1 MKVCVFG
8 AGNMGARITE
18 VFLNAGHDVT
28 MIDIKPEFT
37 ERGKTVITHDYEF
50 LVSKG
55 KMTAE
60 RKDELLASLK
70 TSVDRKD
77 AANADFIME
86 VILERMDL
94 KKDLLEDLDK
104 ICPAHTI
111 FASNTSGLSIT
122 EMAACIPHRSDK
134 FIGCHFFNPAQ
145 IMKLVEVTR
154 AIQTSDE
161 TFQTAFDL
169 MASLGKTPVAVKE
182 GPGFVVNRILIPM
195 MNEAMGI
202 VADGIASPADIDV
215 AMQLGAGMKSGPLH
229 TADLVGHDVN
239 LAIMETLYRETG
251 DPKYRPHPLMRQMVR
266 AKIIINHLLPEI
278 NKSLDLGIIIP
289 FSLCRWKSVLH
300 DRAALSQ
307 PEKAPFRQEPIN
319 KPVCGTIPKH

>member
-77 AANADFIME
+77 AANADFVME

-111 FASNTSGLSIT
+111 FASNTSSLSIT
-122 EMAACIPHRSDK
+122 E
-134 FIGCHFFNPAQ
+134 IGKGLSRPLVGMHFFNPADR
-145 IMKLVEVTR
+145 MKLIEVIAGVNTPAETVET
-154 AIQTSDE
+154 IKKISTE
-161 TFQTAFDL
+161 I
-169 MASLGKTPVAVKE
+169 GKSPVQVNEAA
-182 GPGFVVNRILIPM
+182 GFVVNRILIPM

-202 VADGIASPADIDV
+202 VADGIASPADVDI

-266 AKIIINHLLPEI
+266 AGWLGVKTGKGFFDYDGPFGKEI
-278 NKSLDLGIIIP
+278 VK
-289 FSLCRWKSVLH
+289 K
-300 DRAALSQ
+300 
-307 PEKAPFRQEPIN
+307 
-319 KPVCGTIPKH
+319 

>member
-1 MKVCVFG
+1 MNVCVFG
-8 AGNMGARITE
+8 AGNMGARIAE
-18 VFLNAGHDVT
+18 VFLTHDHDVT
-28 MIDIKPEFT
+28 LIDVQDKFLQGGVSRIAGDFDFLIK
-37 ERGKTVITHDYEF
+37 
-50 LVSKG
+50 KG
-55 KMTAE
+55 KME
-60 RKDELLASLK
+60 ESRKDELLSKLK
-70 TSVDRKD
+70 LTTDRK
-77 AANADFIME
+77 AASNADFVME

-94 KKDLLEDLDK
+94 KKDLLEELDK

-111 FASNTSGLSIT
+111 FSSNTSGLSIT

-266 AKIIINHLLPEI
+266 AGWLGVKTGKGFFDYDGPFGKEI
-278 NKSLDLGIIIP
+278 VK
-289 FSLCRWKSVLH
+289 K
-300 DRAALSQ
+300 
-307 PEKAPFRQEPIN
+307 
-319 KPVCGTIPKH
+319 

>member
-77 AANADFIME
+77 AANADFVME

-122 EMAACIPHRSDK
+122 EMAACIPQRSDK

-161 TFQTAFDL
+161 
-169 MASLGKTPVAVKE
+169 
-182 GPGFVVNRILIPM
+182 
-195 MNEAMGI
+195 MGI
-202 VADGIASPADIDV
+202 VADGIASPADVDV

-266 AKIIINHLLPEI
+266 AGWLGVKTGKGFFDYDGPFGKEI
-278 NKSLDLGIIIP
+278 VK
-289 FSLCRWKSVLH
+289 K
-300 DRAALSQ
+300 
-307 PEKAPFRQEPIN
+307 
-319 KPVCGTIPKH
+319 

>member
-1 MKVCVFG
+1 
-8 AGNMGARITE
+8 MGARITE

-77 AANADFIME
+77 ASNADFIME
-86 VILERMDL
+86 VMLERMDL
-94 KKDLLEDLDK
+94 KEDLLRDLDAILDK
-104 ICPAHTI
+104 DCIIGT
-111 FASNTSGLSIT
+111 NTSALSIT
-122 EMAACIPHRSDK
+122 EIASAVPARAAK
-134 FIGCHFFNPAQ
+134 VIGVHFFNPAH

-202 VADGIASPADIDV
+202 VADGIASPADVDIAV
-215 AMQLGAGMKSGPLH
+215 QLGAGMKSGPLH

-266 AKIIINHLLPEI
+266 AGWLGVKTGKGFFDYDGPFGKEI
-278 NKSLDLGIIIP
+278 VK
-289 FSLCRWKSVLH
+289 K
-300 DRAALSQ
+300 
-307 PEKAPFRQEPIN
+307 
-319 KPVCGTIPKH
+319 

>member
-77 AANADFIME
+77 AANADFVME

-122 EMAACIPHRSDK
+122 EMAACIPQRSDK
-134 FIGCHFFNPAQ
+134 FIGCHFFN
-145 IMKLVEVTR
+145 
-154 AIQTSDE
+154 
-161 TFQTAFDL
+161 L
-169 MASLGKTPVAVKE
+169 MASLGKTPIAVKE

-202 VADGIASPADIDV
+202 VADGIASPADVDV

-266 AKIIINHLLPEI
+266 AGWLGVKTGKGFFDYDGPFGKEI
-278 NKSLDLGIIIP
+278 VK
-289 FSLCRWKSVLH
+289 K
-300 DRAALSQ
+300 
-307 PEKAPFRQEPIN
+307 
-319 KPVCGTIPKH
+319 

>member
-77 AANADFIME
+77 AADADFVME

-111 FASNTSGLSIT
+111 FASNTSGLS
-122 EMAACIPHRSDK
+122 
-134 FIGCHFFNPAQ
+134 
-145 IMKLVEVTR
+145 MKLVEVTR

-169 MASLGKTPVAVKE
+169 MASLGKTPIAVKE

-202 VADGIASPADIDV
+202 VADGIASPADVDV

-266 AKIIINHLLPEI
+266 AGWLGVKTGKGFFDYDGPFGKEI
-278 NKSLDLGIIIP
+278 AK
-289 FSLCRWKSVLH
+289 K
-300 DRAALSQ
+300 
-307 PEKAPFRQEPIN
+307 
-319 KPVCGTIPKH
+319 

>member
-77 AANADFIME
+77 AADADFIME

-122 EMAACIPHRSDK
+122 EMAACIPQRSDK

-169 MASLGKTPVAVKE
+169 MASLGKTPIAVKE

-202 VADGIASPADIDV
+202 VADGIASPADVDI

-266 AKIIINHLLPEI
+266 AGWLGVKTGKGFFDYDGPFGKEI
-278 NKSLDLGIIIP
+278 VK
-289 FSLCRWKSVLH
+289 K
-300 DRAALSQ
+300 
-307 PEKAPFRQEPIN
+307 
-319 KPVCGTIPKH
+319 